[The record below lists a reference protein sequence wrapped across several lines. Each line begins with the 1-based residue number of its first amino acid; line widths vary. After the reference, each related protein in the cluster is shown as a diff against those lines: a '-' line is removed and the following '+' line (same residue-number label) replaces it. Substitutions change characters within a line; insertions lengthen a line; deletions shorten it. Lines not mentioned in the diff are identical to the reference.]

1 MVTADPTKPGVYGP
15 DTLIAITGSLVLQGL
30 AIMDLVPI
38 SYWAFALPLV
48 AGLVLVAFTGRCRR
62 IGVGLLM
69 SLITLPFSMIGVLIS
84 SGVFALL
91 HG

>member
-1 MVTADPTKPGVYGP
+1 MATADQAESGVYGP

-38 SYWAFALPLV
+38 SYWVFMLPLAV
-48 AGLVLVAFTGRCRR
+48 GLVLVAFAGRCRR
-62 IGVGLLM
+62 IAVGLLM
-69 SLITLPFSMIGVLIS
+69 SLITLPFSIIGVLVS

>member
-1 MVTADPTKPGVYGP
+1 MTTAGQEKSGVYGP
-15 DTLIAITGSLVLQGL
+15 DTLIAITASLVLQGL

-38 SYWAFALPLV
+38 SYWAFILPFV
-48 AGLVLVAFTGRCRR
+48 AGLALVAFAGRPRR

-69 SLITLPFSMIGVLIS
+69 SLITLPFSVIGVLVS
-84 SGVFALL
+84 GGVFALL